1 MAKPSLFPKR
11 RALQR
16 RNTSKREPKLDK
28 VFDCLLCHHTKS
40 VICKL
45 DFESRAGTLICTICP
60 ARYCCHINHLS
71 KEVDVYGE
79 WVDHIETSKQSTLPK
94 QRHQATATTIVASA
108 PATATQAQPQE
119 PWVRTKTSSLL
130 KATPR
135 ALTED
140 RPSRD
145 QSCSPIPR
153 DEAMAQALAP
163 VHNHPSR
170 EQSHSPLLS
179 PSPQAQSS
187 VHTPVQVHTL
197 VQVQAQPQP
206 QSQAQTQTQP
216 QVKKL
221 VSVSM
226 SPYHDQNEDN
236 ASQMFQRGGM
246 APALAART
254 ATGQPWVQ
262 GNNPQLG
269 CSGDQQ
275 GHAFNNQRHDQQQQQ
290 GYGNKNVSNQQVFGN
305 NNHNHHHNNDQSF
318 NNNQGYDFQIH
329 GYGFIN
335 RRGFGGTHQGYGNK
349 HGFVGNQGYGNN
361 NQGFNNNNTNQGYGN
376 NQGSY
381 GTQSNY
387 NHANHNDMFSSSSTS
402 SGYYNNSNGGG
413 GHFNEYGAYSPAG
426 SNGGLPYDDSTGSSG
441 LQYNT
446 TGGYSDH

>member
-79 WVDHIETSKQSTLPK
+79 WVDHIETSKQPILPK
-94 QRHQATATTIVASA
+94 QRRQATATTIVASA
-108 PATATQAQPQE
+108 PAAATQAQPQE
-119 PWVRTKTSSLL
+119 PWVRTKTSNLL

-135 ALTED
+135 ALTQD

-145 QSCSPIPR
+145 QSCSPITR

-163 VHNHPSR
+163 VHNHLSR
-170 EQSHSPLLS
+170 EQCHSPLLS

-187 VHTPVQVHTL
+187 VHTPVHVHSP

-206 QSQAQTQTQP
+206 QSQALTQTQP
-216 QVKKL
+216 QAKKL
-221 VSVSM
+221 VTVSV

-236 ASQMFQRGGM
+236 APQMFQQGGM
-246 APALAART
+246 APAIAART
-254 ATGQPWVQ
+254 ATGQSWVQ
-262 GNNPQLG
+262 GNNPQLDCG
-269 CSGDQQ
+269 GGQQ
-275 GHAFNNQRHDQQQQQ
+275 NHAFNNQRHDQQQQQQ
-290 GYGNKNVSNQQVFGN
+290 GYGNKNVSNQQGFGN
-305 NNHNHHHNNDQSF
+305 NNHNHHKNDQSF
-318 NNNQGYDFQIH
+318 GNNHGYGFQIH
-329 GYGFIN
+329 DYGFIN
-335 RRGFGGTHQGYGNK
+335 RGGFGGTYHGYGNK
-349 HGFVGNQGYGNN
+349 HGFAGNQGYGNN
-361 NQGFNNNNTNQGYGN
+361 NQGFHNNNTSQGYGN

-381 GTQSNY
+381 GAQSNY
-387 NHANHNDMFSSSSTS
+387 NQANHNDMFSSSSTS
-402 SGYYNNSNGGG
+402 SGYYNNNNGSGG
-413 GHFNEYGAYSPAG
+413 RFNEYDG
-426 SNGGLPYDDSTGSSG
+426 SPYDDLTGSSG